1 MAILSKKEERPN
13 MPLLNRE
20 DDNVVSRS
28 GELNALLGKGS
39 EFEGKLTFEGQ
50 VRIDGKFTGQIF
62 TKDTL
67 VIGDGAKVAA
77 EISAGTATWSTGAS
91 GRDASRAC
99 SRHGL
104 GYSLHR
110 RAGCGL
116 AATRWRRHLPHF
128 QSAQRLFLPPHGD
141 ARSAPT
147 RWGWGPGLYS
157 PGRATNNQS
166 VPRPRLR

>member
-1 MAILSKKEERPN
+1 MAILGKKEDRPN

-77 EISAGTATWSTGAS
+77 EITAGTVVVNGVVEGNIRAS
-91 GRDASRAC
+91 QMIEV
-99 SRHGL
+99 H
-104 GYSLHR
+104 
-110 RAGCGL
+110 
-116 AATRWRRHLPHF
+116 
-128 QSAQRLFLPPHGD
+128 Q
-141 ARSAPT
+141 
-147 RWGWGPGLYS
+147 
-157 PGRATNNQS
+157 PGRIKGNLETPSLSMDRGVIFEGSCKMENLGKTSAHGATAQ
-166 VPRPRLR
+166 PPELPKK